1 MKFACKIRPSVKKM
15 LTCSA
20 KVFWVRSENVVNP
33 FYNFPDEVNPAAS
46 GVKVL
51 PR

>member
-20 KVFWVRSENVVNP
+20 KVFWVRSENL

>member
-1 MKFACKIRPSVKKM
+1 M
-15 LTCSA
+15 LTWSS
-20 KVFWVRSENVVNP
+20 KVFWVRSENVVNL
-33 FYNFPDEVNPAAS
+33 FYNFPDEVNPAAG